1 MVDEAA
7 LSVAEAASACG
18 IGVHALRFYERAGVL
33 VAVPR
38 NGRGRRVYGSREF
51 RAVRFDLRLRATGMQ
66 ASTSKRYADFVRAG
80 AETEEDRLEL
90 LLERREAVQAALTAQ
105 QDHLAAI
112 DAKIAD
118 YQRHRAAGAASGL
131 DQANGRHGALPNAEG
146 PVALI
151 AGASSG
157 IGLATAV
164 AAARAGW
171 RAFATVSDPARSE
184 ALRTAAGDA

>member
-33 VAVPR
+33 VGVPR
-38 NGRGRRVYGSREF
+38 DRRGRRVYGSQELQ
-51 RAVRFDLRLRATGMQ
+51 AVRFVVRLRATGMPV
-66 ASTSKRYADFVRAG
+66 STIKRYADFVRAG

-90 LLERREAVQAALTAQ
+90 LIEHREAVQAALTAQ

-118 YQRHRAAGAASGL
+118 YQRHRAAAAASGL
-131 DQANGRHGALPNAEG
+131 EQAE
-146 PVALI
+146 
-151 AGASSG
+151 
-157 IGLATAV
+157 
-164 AAARAGW
+164 
-171 RAFATVSDPARSE
+171 
-184 ALRTAAGDA
+184 RTAR